1 MMRILLRTGLR
12 APSLNSGG
20 AHVPLRAGL
29 AAALALGLAAC
40 GATTGG
46 PGPVTQQPDSPF
58 VGAPPEPA
66 VLGVEMTPERTL
78 LTPVH
83 LAGRDLVRV
92 AVLLPFSAS
101 AAPARSEATHMLRA
115 AELALF
121 ERGVDN
127 VLLMPRDTEGTARG
141 GEAAAEA
148 AIADGADLIIGP
160 LFAAAVRGASGPAR
174 RAGVPV
180 ISFSTDASVAGN
192 GVYLLSFPPE
202 EEVRRIVS
210 FTASRGADRFAIVA
224 PATPYGQL
232 VSQSYRSAVAET
244 GGVVTVE
251 EVYSGGVDSMTQA
264 ARRLARAG
272 IERLDVSRALAM
284 TGEDWTP
291 SEGGA
296 FQAVLLPAGGDDL
309 RMLAPAMLF
318 ADIDPLLVKFLGTSL
333 WRNPATIREPSL
345 ANGWFAGPD
354 PDQRARF
361 EAVYESVFDE
371 APSRLAGL
379 GYDAASLAALMAAN
393 GGRIDRAMI
402 EDENGYLGVDG
413 LFRLRADGMVER
425 GLAVYTIRNG
435 QFHVLDPA
443 PESFDPSGRVLD
455 IEPDDGEV

>member
-1 MMRILLRTGLR
+1 MMMTLLRTGPS
-12 APSLNSGG
+12 APSLKQ
-20 AHVPLRAGL
+20 ALRAGL
-29 AAALALGLAAC
+29 AGAVALGLAAC
-40 GATTGG
+40 GATSGG
-46 PGPVTQQPDSPF
+46 PGPVVQQPDSPF

-66 VLGVEMTPERTL
+66 VTGVDMAPARTA

-101 AAPARSEATHMLRA
+101 AAPARSEASHLLRA

-121 ERGVDN
+121 ERGADN

-141 GEAAAEA
+141 AEAAAEA
-148 AIADGADLIIGP
+148 ALADGADLIIGP
-160 LFAAAVRGASGPAR
+160 LFAAEVRGVSGPAR

-180 ISFSTDASVAGN
+180 LSFSTDAGVAGS

-202 EEVRRIVS
+202 EEIRRVVS
-210 FTASRGADRFAIVA
+210 YTASRGAERFAIVA

-232 VSQSYRSAVAET
+232 AAEAYRRAAAET

-251 EVYSGGVDSMTQA
+251 EVYSGGVESMTQA

-272 IERLDVSRALAM
+272 IESLDVSLALTM
-284 TGEDWTP
+284 TGESWEP
-291 SEGGA
+291 SPGGA
-296 FQAVLLPAGGDDL
+296 FQALLLPAGGDDL

-333 WRNPATIREPSL
+333 WRNPATVREPSL

-354 PDQRARF
+354 PEQRVRF
-361 EAVYESVFDE
+361 EGVFESVYGE
-371 APSRLAGL
+371 MPSRLAGL
-379 GYDAASLAALMAAN
+379 GYDAASLASLMAMN
-393 GGRIDRAMI
+393 GGRIDRTMI
-402 EDENGYLGVDG
+402 EDPSGFLGVDG
-413 LFRLRADGMVER
+413 LFRLRPDGRVER

-435 QFHVLDPA
+435 EFRVVDPA
-443 PESFDPSGRVLD
+443 PESFDPSGRSID
-455 IEPDDGEV
+455 IEPDDGEA